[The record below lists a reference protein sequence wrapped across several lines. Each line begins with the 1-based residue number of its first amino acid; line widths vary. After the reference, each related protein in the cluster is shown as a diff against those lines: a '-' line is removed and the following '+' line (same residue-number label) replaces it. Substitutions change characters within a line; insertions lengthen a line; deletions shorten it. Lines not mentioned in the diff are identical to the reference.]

1 MNENT
6 IDSIYDFCLDWQMNQ
21 ISKLDLIRRFADNQ
35 WDFEQ
40 FKSIAQKRNWLV
52 NSMYILLYSSDF
64 VN

>member
-40 FKSIAQKRNWLV
+40 TSYRDWETKVI
-52 NSMYILLYSSDF
+52 D
-64 VN
+64 